1 MFPQVT
7 YADNPLAELRE
18 KQKSASKQYREKQKM
33 LMHER
38 NLQFEE
44 IKDQNAR
51 LAAENN
57 LLKRDITDK
66 FRAINNQ
73 IT

>member
-1 MFPQVT
+1 
-7 YADNPLAELRE
+7 
-18 KQKSASKQYREKQKM
+18 M